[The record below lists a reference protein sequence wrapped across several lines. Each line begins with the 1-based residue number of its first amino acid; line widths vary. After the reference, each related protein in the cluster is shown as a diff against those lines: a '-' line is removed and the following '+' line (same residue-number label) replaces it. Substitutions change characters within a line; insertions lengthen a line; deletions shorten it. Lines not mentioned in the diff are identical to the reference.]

1 MKVGITWTEIEGQ
14 FESVMANEEKIA
26 DLKAQEKA
34 LNEDSKEI
42 FKSAADEFDMKTS
55 DLKESYKYWKKVKE
69 TGEPANE
76 DVVTIMA
83 MIDSE
88 CVNSN
93 SGEEA

>member
-1 MKVGITWTEIEGQ
+1 MKTGLTWKEIEGQ
-14 FESVMANEEKIA
+14 FESVMDNEEKIA

-42 FKSAADEFDMKTS
+42 FKAAAENFEMKVA
-55 DLKESYKYWKKVKE
+55 DLKESYKYWKKVTA

-83 MIDSE
+83 MIDNE
-88 CVNSN
+88 CADASDD
-93 SGEEA
+93 EED